1 MQIDFGSIL
10 IILSILSPTLILIYR
25 FPHISILAPIFGTM
39 FSLPISI
46 WFGNLSLTTL
56 SLQLIGV
63 CSSILLFTR
72 AKTKNL
78 TSQISK
84 SLLILIFVC
93 FMGFIIGVQSVERIV
108 QLQAIKILILPII
121 LSIGSINP
129 KFNWKLSLKIL
140 IAILG
145 VQNVVAII
153 EYKLGVYY
161 LMSIGLQYGKE
172 LRHIN
177 GQLRPPA
184 LFMNHFEYGLFSA
197 AIFVACITYMEY
209 SSSQAD
215 KWIKFGISISLLGVL
230 LSTARTAIVI
240 VLAAYILKNQFKTSD
255 SFLLHG
261 RIAKS
266 VNATGMAIL
275 IALIFPSLSSDG
287 SAYSRIDNWRLILSE
302 FNIWI
307 GSGLGIAGG
316 ATSSNFSNKERV
328 VIVDNYFLSL
338 LAQVGILG
346 LILFLL
352 CLYFLIETEFK
363 NKFIIT
369 ALLCSFLTLESW
381 EYFASMTIFL
391 ISLFRMKISLDEKAF
406 NETHDLKLN
415 DS

>member
-1 MQIDFGSIL
+1 
-10 IILSILSPTLILIYR
+10 
-25 FPHISILAPIFGTM
+25 
-39 FSLPISI
+39 
-46 WFGNLSLTTL
+46 
-56 SLQLIGV
+56 
-63 CSSILLFTR
+63 
-72 AKTKNL
+72 
-78 TSQISK
+78 
-84 SLLILIFVC
+84 
-93 FMGFIIGVQSVERIV
+93 
-108 QLQAIKILILPII
+108 LQAIKILILPII

-129 KFNWKLSLKIL
+129 KFNWKSSLKIL

-145 VQNVVAII
+145 IQNVVAII

-177 GQLRPPA
+177 GLLRPPA
-184 LFMNHFEYGLFSA
+184 LFLNHFEYGLFSA
-197 AIFVACITYMEY
+197 AIFVACIAHMEY
-209 SSSQAD
+209 SSPQTD
-215 KWIKFGISISLLGVL
+215 KWIKFGISISSLGVL

-240 VLAAYILKNQFKTSD
+240 VLAAYILKNQFKSSD
-255 SFLLHG
+255 SFLLYG
-261 RIAKS
+261 RIAKA
-266 VNATGMAIL
+266 VNAAGMVIL
-275 IALIFPSLSSDG
+275 IALISPSLSSAG

-316 ATSSNFSNKERV
+316 ATSSNFYNKEQA

-352 CLYFLIETEFK
+352 CLYFLIETQLK

-381 EYFASMTIFL
+381 EYSASMTIFL
-391 ISLFRMKISLDEKAF
+391 ISLFRMKISLDEKEF
-406 NETHDLKLN
+406 YETHDLKFN